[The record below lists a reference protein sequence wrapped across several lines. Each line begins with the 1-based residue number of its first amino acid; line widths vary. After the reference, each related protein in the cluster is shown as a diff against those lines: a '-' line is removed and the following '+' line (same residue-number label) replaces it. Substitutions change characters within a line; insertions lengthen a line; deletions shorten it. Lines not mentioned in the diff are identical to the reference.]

1 MFVPDNKP
9 PSAHHSANQSIV
21 MVAVYEVLKGAVAL
35 LVAFMVWRWHTRLP
49 ELMQGFING
58 LHHVIGSLFA
68 VQLQQFSQFADKANQ
83 NWHNAFWLVTVY
95 ALLRF
100 IEAYGLYRDKTW
112 AYWYSV
118 LGYGIFVPVELYYL
132 LVKPFDWVHL
142 GIFLLNVFIVVVV
155 YRNMTRKGL
164 L

>member
-1 MFVPDNKP
+1 M
-9 PSAHHSANQSIV
+9 
-21 MVAVYEVLKGAVAL
+21 
-35 LVAFMVWRWHTRLP
+35 RLP
-49 ELMQGFING
+49 ELIQGFING

-68 VQLQQFSQFADKANQ
+68 VQLQQLSQFADKANQ

-118 LGYGIFVPVELYYL
+118 QGNRTIKIFRTATFHG
-132 LVKPFDWVHL
+132 KPYFE
-142 GIFLLNVFIVVVV
+142 
-155 YRNMTRKGL
+155 TP
-164 L
+164 